1 MVAMSKSKH
10 GFPKETE
17 SNVEFNKYVAS
28 FAVATLLFIIGIVI
42 GNYLA
47 EEKISKITQMESN
60 LEFDI
65 TSMEI
70 QNLLFSE
77 NPCYT
82 AITGLEEKLR
92 DTERKISFME
102 VQLGKDNEGVIKLK
116 KYYSLLE
123 IKHYLS
129 MEKRRKEC
137 NMSYSMILFFYSNSR
152 DKIAESERQGYV
164 LDSIRQRYEVE
175 NVKIYALDKD
185 LDLYIIEGLARFYN
199 VSDSPTIVMNDQL
212 LEGFHSK
219 EEIESI
225 IISTNE

>member
-1 MVAMSKSKH
+1 MVAIAKIKQD
-10 GFPKETE
+10 FPNGVN

-82 AITGLEEKLR
+82 AAITGLEEKLR

-102 VQLGKDNEGVIKLK
+102 GQWGKDNEGVIKLK

-137 NMSYSMILFFYSNSR
+137 NMSYSMILFFYSNTK

-164 LDSIRQRYEVE
+164 LDSIRQKYEVE

-185 LDLYIIEGLARFYN
+185 LDLYIIEGMARFYN
-199 VSDSPTIVMNDQL
+199 VSDSPAIVINDRL
-212 LEGFHSK
+212 LAGFHSK
-219 EEIESI
+219 EEIEKI
-225 IISTNE
+225 INNK

>member
-1 MVAMSKSKH
+1 MVAIAKIKQD
-10 GFPKETE
+10 FPNGTN

-28 FAVATLLFIIGIVI
+28 FAVATLLFIIGIII

-47 EEKISKITQMESN
+47 EEKISQITQMESN

-70 QNLLFSE
+70 QNILFSE
-77 NPCYT
+77 NPCHI
-82 AITGLEEKLR
+82 AMTGLEEKLR
-92 DTERKISFME
+92 DTERKISTME
-102 VQLGKDNEGVIKLK
+102 GQLGKDNSGVIKLK

-137 NMSYSMILFFYSNSR
+137 NMSYSMILFFYSNSK

-164 LDSIRQRYEVE
+164 LDSIRQKYEVE

-185 LDLYIIEGLARFYN
+185 LDLYIIGELARFYN
-199 VSDSPTIVMNDQL
+199 VSEPPAVVINDRTL
-212 LEGFHSK
+212 TGFRSK
-219 EEIESI
+219 EEIDGLV
-225 IISTNE
+225 TGGQ